1 MAVKTMDA
9 ASARHDGCAVRGD
22 GCRKRA
28 PRGLRALPSR
38 AADRRLDAGM
48 QPGRRFLAGQP
59 FMNQP
64 LQCLDALAFGGERR
78 LRAHLLR
85 DPQRVGGIELAVQ
98 IGMNQQHRVI
108 VSR

>member
-1 MAVKTMDA
+1 VLSCQA
-9 ASARHDGCAVRGD
+9 AEGD

-28 PRGLRALPSR
+28 PRGLRTRLSQT
-38 AADRRLDAGM
+38 ADRRLDAGP
-48 QPGRRFLAGQP
+48 QPGRRFLARQP

-64 LQCLDALAFGGERR
+64 LQCLDAFAFGGERR
-78 LRAHLLR
+78 VRAHLLR
-85 DPQRVGGIELAVQ
+85 DPQRIGGIELAVE